1 MFEKDGTGKINMCEV
16 GGNMRDGMNDMC
28 DAIDNGEKTCATN
41 GNGDAKRHITV
52 AHICPEY
59 LNLYGDSGNILVL
72 RKRCEWRDIEFSVRE
87 FKLGDDVHLDGIDIV
102 VIGGGSDRDQKVVA
116 DYLHES
122 SDAFDAYV
130 RNDGCV
136 LAVCGGYQLLG
147 ESYETADGDIVKGMG
162 IVDMRTVNGSGRLI
176 GNVAIDASMHGEA
189 YADHPIVGFENHG
202 GRTLLGGSVNP
213 LGKVIYGHGNDGRSG
228 YEGVMYRN
236 VIGTYIHGPLLPK
249 NPFVADDLICR
260 ALRRQDASDDL
271 YSLCE
276 LPDDETFDLAA
287 NRSCLEHFKHRK

>member
-1 MFEKDGTGKINMCEV
+1 MFDDNKTKEPGMCEV
-16 GGNMRDGMNDMC
+16 GMNMRDDANSMC
-28 DAIDNGEKTCATN
+28 DACDDGTKTYATDNSDEVKH
-41 GNGDAKRHITV
+41 HITV

-72 RKRCEWRDIEFSVRE
+72 RKRCEWRGIDFSVRE
-87 FKLGDDVHLDGIDIV
+87 IRLGDDVDLDGVDIA

-122 SDAFDAYV
+122 ADAFDAYV
-130 RNDGCV
+130 QSDGCL

-147 ESYETADGDIVKGMG
+147 ESYETADGDVVKGMG

-176 GNVAIDASMHGEA
+176 GNVAINASMHGEA
-189 YADHPIVGFENHG
+189 YANHPIVGFENHG

-276 LPDDETFDLAA
+276 LPDDETFDLTA
-287 NRSCLEHFKHRK
+287 NRSCFERFKHHK